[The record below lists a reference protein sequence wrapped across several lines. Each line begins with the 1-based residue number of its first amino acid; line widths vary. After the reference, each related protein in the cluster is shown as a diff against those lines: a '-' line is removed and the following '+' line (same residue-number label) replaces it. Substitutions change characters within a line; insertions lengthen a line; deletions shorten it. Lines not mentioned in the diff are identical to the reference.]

1 MKKIFLIIGARP
13 NFMKAFPVYQAL
25 KEDFDLTLIHT
36 GQHFDEKMSKVFFE
50 QLKFPKPDI
59 HLTLDKRTK
68 AGDYDD
74 KLYVDNNN
82 LLNNKDSIIEELT
95 TYSGDLGHL
104 GEIRDKL
111 KTEFEKG
118 QPDLVIVFGDVT
130 STLAAGLAA
139 KMLNIEL
146 AHVESGLRSDDIK
159 MPEEV
164 NRILTDHITK
174 YYFITEQSGVDNLS
188 SCGITENVYLVGNT
202 MIDTQKRY
210 LQQALDTKYHEKLG
224 VKSKEYIL
232 ITLHRPSNVD
242 DMDKLREIF
251 DDFQELSKT
260 EKLVYPIHP
269 RTKNNLEKLGYLEKV
284 QENSNILLEEPLG
297 YLEFTCLMA
306 NCKYV
311 VTDSG
316 GLQEETTALD
326 IPCFTLRENTER
338 PCTLIENNGTNQMI
352 SKISEIELKECK
364 GSMDSWDGKSSERIC
379 NTLKDRMKILRV
391 AVGYAH
397 SGKNVGGVRRYIE
410 NIEKLSKHNVTLYPS
425 YENDNLW
432 REKYDMQ
439 IRNDYR
445 KNEIIKKKQEIIDN
459 HDVFHSNVDP
469 TWIKLCEEAQ
479 RQGKLWIHTYH
490 NIYMAE
496 DEPDGKLLQWQQ
508 EINDIQF
515 NIASKADY
523 KLCVGEWLVDE
534 CKKRNINSK
543 FIPNFIPI
551 DKLSTIKKNNFKNRH
566 QLKEFILF
574 SGDVSVRKN
583 CVEFVK
589 TAKLLP
595 HYTFVL
601 IGTGLTT
608 EEIIK
613 THNIELTDNVIAMG
627 PLSHT
632 ECLEAMN
639 DCSILVM
646 NSFTEGLPTVLIEA
660 MYYETPCIIPDGP
673 DWSKHLLKDNNL
685 GYKYPIGDINKLA
698 EKITDIMKDYK
709 ELPLAKKYVEDIF
722 SSNAVIS
729 KLDILYKS
737 KPKSVTSKPVTSK
750 PVTSK
755 QKFMILS
762 DNRSGSTQFV
772 RIISSI
778 SSTKYLDEPHK
789 RLQENNFNLWDNF
802 LKRGNYS
809 IDEFYKWCFFEMPNR
824 WNNNKGYDFV
834 KTNSIAFQ
842 YDLKK
847 LTEIIN
853 FCVENKIIIII
864 LHRNDIFSKSLSS
877 CIAGEITKQ
886 TNTNGFGSLNEKL
899 EIKDFEINLKQL
911 EKLYTEYNEFYNN
924 MINYLD
930 KNGIKYHYITYED
943 IYLADNRINNII
955 TLFKKINI
963 NYDLNNIKKILSID
977 YKTYKKYKYVT
988 NWDELNALKEKLESN
1003 KLLEEKPQVNKL
1015 FKTDMTIEDK
1025 TILDE
1030 PNSYNIKYFETDL
1043 TKIILNKQI
1052 HYNYNGIDFMYNNN
1066 NNKKLLILFH
1076 GAVKLN
1082 LKKPVFYGYNI
1093 DPNNYDI
1100 LSFSDPLIK
1109 KYENLELSWFLA
1121 TDSFNTFEFIKDV
1134 INNIKL
1140 KYTNVLC
1147 HGSSG
1152 GGFPSLL
1159 ISSYF
1164 KFDCI
1169 INNSQIYLSKYF
1181 SYSLL
1186 KNTVKDLIEIDIE
1199 KKILE
1204 IGLPNKL
1211 YLFQNMN
1218 DEEHV
1223 NYHYNQFKLFLKS
1236 NFDCCNVYF
1245 NEFIREDIGR
1255 AIPWYPDVEQYEIDR
1270 PKTVNWIV
1278 DTDEKK
1284 YNKYCQLRHDTLSKN
1299 HNSPFPE
1306 GVSKHQIFSDI
1317 LNNKEIYLYKEDNFK
1332 KNLLISSLD
1341 NKFFIEIVE
1350 KLKQDFN
1357 VKIDMFHENND
1368 DKREELLNWADIVF
1382 CEWCEV
1388 NALWYSQNKKSH
1400 QELFIRLHRYELFTS
1415 FFYDI
1420 NWKNVNNLIFIAPEM
1435 KRLANKHLLQKKNL
1449 NENNFDWE
1457 FYLKN
1462 NNDLFEDI
1470 DKKNYNKNWAWNHWI
1485 NYGNKMNW
1493 RRPVIKLT
1501 DDIDYAVIC
1510 DEFKDFNG
1518 GELIWNYVKS
1528 DMFLDL
1534 PKLEGSEFNIGIVG
1548 ILPKIKRPDIAL
1560 DIIENLIKK
1569 DKRYKLFIL
1578 GKWYNEWGGTLKNN
1592 KETEYYKKLE
1602 ERINSSNL
1610 KNHIVFDKFTPE
1622 VHKWF
1627 QKIGF
1632 ILSVSDIEGCHQ
1644 SVAEAMASGTI
1655 PLIYGKALKE
1665 YKLDEVYPKK
1675 YCFYEDTVDKLCDKI
1690 YLYSQN
1696 KEEKNIISEECKN
1709 YSNENFKI
1717 DDIYNIINKLI
1728 NN

>member
-68 AGDYDD
+68 AGDYDN
-74 KLYVDNNN
+74 KLYVDNDN
-82 LLNNKDSIIEELT
+82 LLDNKDSIIEELT
-95 TYSGDLGHL
+95 TYSGDLGQL

-130 STLAAGLAA
+130 STLAAGLSA

-146 AHVESGLRSDDIK
+146 AHVESGLRSGDIK

-174 YYFITEQSGVDNLS
+174 YYFVTEQSGVDNLS

-210 LQQALDTKYHEKLG
+210 LQQALDTKCHEKLG

-284 QENSNILLEEPLG
+284 QENSNIILEEPLG

-534 CKKRNINSK
+534 CKKRNINSE

-737 KPKSVTSKPVTSK
+737 KPVNSK

-762 DNRSGSTQFV
+762 DNRSGSTQFKNFFV
-772 RIISSI
+772 GP
-778 SSTKYLDEPHK
+778 TMDEP
-789 RLQENNFNLWDNF
+789 FN
-802 LKRGNYS
+802 
-809 IDEFYKWCFFEMPNR
+809 
-824 WNNNKGYDFV
+824 
-834 KTNSIAFQ
+834 
-842 YDLKK
+842 
-847 LTEIIN
+847 
-853 FCVENKIIIII
+853 
-864 LHRNDIFSKSLSS
+864 
-877 CIAGEITKQ
+877 
-886 TNTNGFGSLNEKL
+886 
-899 EIKDFEINLKQL
+899 
-911 EKLYTEYNEFYNN
+911 
-924 MINYLD
+924 
-930 KNGIKYHYITYED
+930 
-943 IYLADNRINNII
+943 
-955 TLFKKINI
+955 
-963 NYDLNNIKKILSID
+963 
-977 YKTYKKYKYVT
+977 
-988 NWDELNALKEKLESN
+988 
-1003 KLLEEKPQVNKL
+1003 
-1015 FKTDMTIEDK
+1015 
-1025 TILDE
+1025 
-1030 PNSYNIKYFETDL
+1030 
-1043 TKIILNKQI
+1043 
-1052 HYNYNGIDFMYNNN
+1052 
-1066 NNKKLLILFH
+1066 
-1076 GAVKLN
+1076 
-1082 LKKPVFYGYNI
+1082 
-1093 DPNNYDI
+1093 
-1100 LSFSDPLIK
+1100 
-1109 KYENLELSWFLA
+1109 
-1121 TDSFNTFEFIKDV
+1121 
-1134 INNIKL
+1134 
-1140 KYTNVLC
+1140 
-1147 HGSSG
+1147 
-1152 GGFPSLL
+1152 
-1159 ISSYF
+1159 
-1164 KFDCI
+1164 
-1169 INNSQIYLSKYF
+1169 
-1181 SYSLL
+1181 
-1186 KNTVKDLIEIDIE
+1186 
-1199 KKILE
+1199 
-1204 IGLPNKL
+1204 
-1211 YLFQNMN
+1211 
-1218 DEEHV
+1218 
-1223 NYHYNQFKLFLKS
+1223 
-1236 NFDCCNVYF
+1236 
-1245 NEFIREDIGR
+1245 
-1255 AIPWYPDVEQYEIDR
+1255 
-1270 PKTVNWIV
+1270 
-1278 DTDEKK
+1278 
-1284 YNKYCQLRHDTLSKN
+1284 
-1299 HNSPFPE
+1299 
-1306 GVSKHQIFSDI
+1306 
-1317 LNNKEIYLYKEDNFK
+1317 K

-1357 VKIDMFHENND
+1357 VKVDMFHENND
-1368 DKREELLNWADIVF
+1368 NKREELLNWADIVF

-1388 NALWYSQNKKSH
+1388 NALWYSKNKKSN
-1400 QELFIRLHRYELFTS
+1400 QKLFIRLHKYELFTS

-1435 KRLANKHLLQKKNL
+1435 KRLANKHLLQKKKL
-1449 NENNFDWE
+1449 NENNFDWK
-1457 FYLKN
+1457 FYLN
-1462 NNDLFEDI
+1462 NNDDLFEGI
-1470 DKKNYNKNWAWNHWI
+1470 DKKIYNKIWAWNHWI
-1485 NYGNKMNW
+1485 NYGSKMNW

-1528 DMFLDL
+1528 DMFSDL

-1548 ILPKIKRPDIAL
+1548 ILPKWKRPDIAL

-1578 GKWYNEWGGTLKNN
+1578 GKWYTEWCGTSKNK
-1592 KETEYYKKLE
+1592 KEIEYYKNLE
-1602 ERINSSNL
+1602 ERINNSEL
-1610 KNHIVFDKFTPE
+1610 KNHVVFDKFTPE

-1632 ILSVSDIEGCHQ
+1632 ILSVSDIEGSHQ
-1644 SVAEAMASGTI
+1644 SVAEAMATGTI

-1675 YCFYEDTVDKLCDKI
+1675 YCFYEDNVDKLCDKI
-1690 YLYSQN
+1690 YFYSNNVNCSSPN
-1696 KEEKNIISEECKN
+1696 KLDKLVDIICYRPDEFLISKTVISIECRRYSEKNFNLKN
-1709 YSNENFKI
+1709 IY
-1717 DDIYNIINKLI
+1717 DDIKNVILSNKILKKDF
-1728 NN
+1728 NYRRN